1 MPVRNAKAIWEGTL
15 REGQGRVSLGSG
27 AFEGSY
33 SFHSRFEEA
42 EGTNPEE
49 LLGAA
54 HAGCFSMALS
64 AALERAGFVP
74 EKIQTVADVHF
85 EKLEEGFTIVRIE
98 LSTEAAVPDID
109 ESQFLEIAEGA
120 KNNCPISRALAV
132 PEINVN
138 ASLLS

>member
-132 PEINVN
+132 PEINVT

>member
-15 REGQGRVSLGSG
+15 REGKGRLSLGSG
-27 AFEGSY
+27 TFEGSY

-54 HAGCFSMALS
+54 HAGCFSMAFS

-74 EKIQTVADVHF
+74 EKIQTLADVYF

-109 ESQFLEIAEGA
+109 ETQFLEIAEGA
-120 KNNCPISRALAV
+120 KNNAPFHV
-132 PEINVN
+132 H
-138 ASLLS
+138 SLSLK

>member
-15 REGQGRVSLGSG
+15 REGKGRLSLGSG
-27 AFEGSY
+27 TFEGSY

-54 HAGCFSMALS
+54 HAGCFSMAFS

-74 EKIQTVADVHF
+74 EKIQTLADVYF

-109 ESQFLEIAEGA
+109 ETQFLEIAEGA

>member
-15 REGQGRVSLGSG
+15 REGKGRVGLGSG

-54 HAGCFSMALS
+54 HAGCFSMAFS

-74 EKIQTVADVHF
+74 EKIQTLADVYF

-109 ESQFLEIAEGA
+109 ETQFLEIAEGA

>member
-54 HAGCFSMALS
+54 HAGCFSMAFS